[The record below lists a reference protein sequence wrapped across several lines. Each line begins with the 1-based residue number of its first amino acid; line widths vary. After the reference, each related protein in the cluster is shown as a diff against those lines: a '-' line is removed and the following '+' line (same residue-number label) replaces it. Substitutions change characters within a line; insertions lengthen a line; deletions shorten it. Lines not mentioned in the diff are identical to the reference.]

1 MRVLSGAEGGVF
13 ARLGGS
19 GAAAA
24 DAPAPARPP
33 RPKGG
38 VKVLSGAEGA
48 VGSKRPIDAVA
59 SE

>member
-13 ARLGGS
+13 ARLGG
-19 GAAAA
+19 GGAAA